1 MKKYNIVQKP
11 VLNIVQKLVTRQL
24 FFYLKAEEIHLDPT
38 SQHSAKQIPTGLN
51 NEQNKKPH
59 HKKVE
64 RKVNIYKI

>member
-38 SQHSAKQIPTGLN
+38 SQHSAKQIPTGLTM
-51 NEQNKKPH
+51 NKTRNPTT
-59 HKKVE
+59 KK
-64 RKVNIYKI
+64 